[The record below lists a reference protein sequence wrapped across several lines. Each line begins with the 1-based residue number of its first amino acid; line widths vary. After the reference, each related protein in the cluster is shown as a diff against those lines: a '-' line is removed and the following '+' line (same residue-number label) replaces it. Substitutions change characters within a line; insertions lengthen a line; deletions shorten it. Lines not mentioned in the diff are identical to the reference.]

1 MGMGWAETIRVTQ
14 GSSPLGCSVRVWK
27 CCQAAEEGW
36 GQPWGSTLAGSF
48 CWPHPPRPTP
58 RSYGWAVGEELAWF
72 IFTGIKFAFQTC
84 KLKGVFIFSL
94 AHHLEVTS
102 FPAAPHSPARL
113 PDT

>member
-1 MGMGWAETIRVTQ
+1 M
-14 GSSPLGCSVRVWK
+14 
-27 CCQAAEEGW
+27 
-36 GQPWGSTLAGSF
+36 
-48 CWPHPPRPTP
+48 
-58 RSYGWAVGEELAWF
+58 GEELAWF